1 MASAS
6 SHASLPGPAPPR
18 AAPLRHRVRRLQGPR
33 EPAPP
38 PRGAGLLPDR
48 RPRDLV
54 GGRGRKRRARAA
66 APAVLRRAA
75 LDGHSRERGRDPV
88 TAPIPLK
95 ETQMNHATQPYPRRW
110 QALGVLALSLLV
122 ITMGNTILNVGLPT
136 IREELDA
143 SSSQLQWIV
152 DSYLL
157 VFAGLLLAAG
167 SLGDRFGRKRALISG
182 LVVFGLGSVFAA
194 LSTDATTL
202 IASRALMGLG
212 AAGIM
217 PTTLSILTNIFPSNE
232 RPKAIAAWAAV
243 SGLGIAI
250 GPISGG
256 FLIEHFAW
264 SSIFLINLPV
274 VAACLIGAL
283 VLVPS
288 SRDPES
294 PRLDLP
300 GTGLSIAGLSA
311 VVWALIEAPERG
323 WGSPIILVAFAAG
336 AAIIAAFIAWERHT
350 DHPMLDVSVF
360 RNLRFSAASI
370 SITFVFFALMGVM
383 YFLTTYLQSVLG
395 YSALQAGV
403 KMLPIAIGMVLAS
416 KLAVGLTRRLGTKFS
431 VALGLAHVAGALT
444 MISMFDTDT
453 TGLQTALAL
462 GTLGQGMGL
471 AMSPAT
477 DAIMGALPR
486 AKAGIGSAMN
496 DVVREVGGTL
506 GIAVLGSILTSGYG
520 SGMDDAT
527 AGLPP
532 AAAEAATDSV
542 GAAHEVAAQL
552 GGGAGA
558 KLIDTANSAFVDAM
572 TTTATLAAAAAV
584 IGALIALAF
593 LPSRARAETPTP
605 LGAALLEPA
614 MA

>member
-1 MASAS
+1 VS
-6 SHASLPGPAPPR
+6 P
-18 AAPLRHRVRRLQGPR
+18 
-33 EPAPP
+33 
-38 PRGAGLLPDR
+38 
-48 RPRDLV
+48 
-54 GGRGRKRRARAA
+54 
-66 APAVLRRAA
+66 
-75 LDGHSRERGRDPV
+75 
-88 TAPIPLK
+88 PIPLK
-95 ETQMNHATQPYPRRW
+95 ETEMNPAIQPYPRRW

-167 SLGDRFGRKRALISG
+167 SLGDRFGRKRALMTG

-194 LSTDATTL
+194 LSTDATML

-274 VAACLIGAL
+274 VAACLIGA
-283 VLVPS
+283 VVVVPN

-294 PRLDLP
+294 PKIDLP

-311 VVWALIEAPERG
+311 IVWALIEAPERG
-323 WGSPIILVAFAAG
+323 WGSPLILAAFAAG

-360 RNLRFSAASI
+360 RNRRFSAASI

-403 KMLPIAIGMVLAS
+403 KMLPIALGMILAS
-416 KLAVGLTRRLGTKFS
+416 KLAVGMTRRLGTKFS
-431 VALGLAHVAGALT
+431 VAFGLAHVAGALA
-444 MISMFDTDT
+444 MVAMFDTDT
-453 TGLQTALAL
+453 SGLQIALAL

-496 DVVREVGGTL
+496 DVVRELGGTL
-506 GIAVLGSILTSGYG
+506 GVAVLGSILSSSYSSSMG
-520 SGMDDAT
+520 DAT
-527 AGLPP
+527 AGLPHP
-532 AAAEAATDSV
+532 AAAAASDSV

-552 GGGAGA
+552 GGRAGA
-558 KLIDTANSAFVDAM
+558 KLIDTANSAFVNAM

-593 LPSRARAETPTP
+593 LPSRARAEAPAP
-605 LGAALLEPA
+605 LGPDALAPA
-614 MA
+614 MT

>member
-1 MASAS
+1 M
-6 SHASLPGPAPPR
+6 
-18 AAPLRHRVRRLQGPR
+18 
-33 EPAPP
+33 
-38 PRGAGLLPDR
+38 
-48 RPRDLV
+48 
-54 GGRGRKRRARAA
+54 
-66 APAVLRRAA
+66 
-75 LDGHSRERGRDPV
+75 
-88 TAPIPLK
+88 
-95 ETQMNHATQPYPRRW
+95 QPYPRRW

-167 SLGDRFGRKRALISG
+167 SLGDRFGRKRALVSG
-182 LVVFGLGSVFAA
+182 LVVFGLGSVAAA
-194 LSTDATTL
+194 LATDATML

-217 PTTLSILTNIFPSNE
+217 PTTLSILTNIFPSDE

-274 VAACLIGAL
+274 VAVCLAGAA
-283 VLVPS
+283 VLVPN

-294 PRLDLP
+294 AKIDMP

-311 VVWALIEAPERG
+311 IVWALIEAPEKG
-323 WGSPIILVAFAAG
+323 WTSPTILAAFVAGS
-336 AAIIAAFIAWERHT
+336 AIIGAFIAWERKA

-403 KMLPIAIGMVLAS
+403 KMLPIAIGMIIAS
-416 KLAVGLTRRLGTKFS
+416 KLAVGLTRRFGTKFS
-431 VALGLAHVAGALT
+431 VALGLAHVAGALA
-444 MISMFDTDT
+444 MIATFDTGT
-453 TGLQTALAL
+453 SGLEIALAL

-486 AKAGIGSAMN
+486 SKAGIGSAMN
-496 DVVREVGGTL
+496 DVVRELGGTL
-506 GIAVLGSILTSGYG
+506 GVAVLGSILSSSYG
-520 SGMDDAT
+520 SLMGDAT
-527 AGLPP
+527 TALPP
-532 AAAEAATDSV
+532 GAAEAAGDSV
-542 GAAHEVAAQL
+542 GGAHEVAAQI

-558 KLIDTANSAFVDAM
+558 KLVALADGAFVDAM
-572 TTTATLAAAAAV
+572 ATTASIAA
-584 IGALIALAF
+584 GAGS
-593 LPSRARAETPTP
+593 P
-605 LGAALLEPA
+605 
-614 MA
+614 

>member
-1 MASAS
+1 VNARNS
-6 SHASLPGPAPPR
+6 S
-18 AAPLRHRVRRLQGPR
+18 
-33 EPAPP
+33 
-38 PRGAGLLPDR
+38 
-48 RPRDLV
+48 
-54 GGRGRKRRARAA
+54 
-66 APAVLRRAA
+66 
-75 LDGHSRERGRDPV
+75 
-88 TAPIPLK
+88 K
-95 ETQMNHATQPYPRRW
+95 ETQMSNTTQPYPRRW

-136 IREELDA
+136 IRTDLDA

-167 SLGDRFGRKRALISG
+167 SLGDRFGRKRALVAG
-182 LVVFGLGSVFAA
+182 LFTFGLGSILAA
-194 LSTDATTL
+194 LSDTSTAL
-202 IASRALMGLG
+202 IASRGLMGLG

-243 SGLGIAI
+243 SGLGIAV

-264 SSIFLINLPV
+264 NSIFLINLPI
-274 VAACLIGAL
+274 VAICLAGAF
-283 VLVPS
+283 VLVPD

-294 PRLDLP
+294 PRIDLF
-300 GTGLSIAGLSA
+300 GTVLSIAGLSA
-311 VVWALIEAPERG
+311 IVWALIEAPERG
-323 WGSPIILVAFAAG
+323 WGSPLILTAFAAG

-360 RNLRFSAASI
+360 RNLRFSAASV

-395 YSALQAGV
+395 YSALEAGV
-403 KMLPIAIGMVLAS
+403 KMLPIAIGMILAS
-416 KLAVGLTRRLGTKFS
+416 KLAVGLTRRFGTKFS
-431 VALGLAHVAGALT
+431 VAFGLGHVAAALA
-444 MISMFDTDT
+444 MIGMFDTDT
-453 TGLQTALAL
+453 SSLQISIAL
-462 GTLGQGMGL
+462 GILGQGMGF

-477 DAIMGALPR
+477 EAIMGALPR

-506 GIAVLGSILTSGYG
+506 GIAVLGSLLTSSYG
-520 SGMDDAT
+520 SGMNDAV

-532 AAAEAATDSV
+532 EAAEAAGDSV
-542 GAAHEVAAQL
+542 GGAHEVAAQL

-558 KLIDTANSAFVDAM
+558 KLTDVANSAFVDAM
-572 TTTATLAAAAAV
+572 ATTATLAAAAAV
-584 IGALIALAF
+584 VGALIALAS
-593 LPSRARAETPTP
+593 LPAREHAEAPV
-605 LGAALLEPA
+605 LNGAELLEPVPA
-614 MA
+614 

>member
-1 MASAS
+1 M
-6 SHASLPGPAPPR
+6 PP
-18 AAPLRHRVRRLQGPR
+18 
-33 EPAPP
+33 
-38 PRGAGLLPDR
+38 
-48 RPRDLV
+48 
-54 GGRGRKRRARAA
+54 
-66 APAVLRRAA
+66 
-75 LDGHSRERGRDPV
+75 
-88 TAPIPLK
+88 
-95 ETQMNHATQPYPRRW
+95 ATQPYRRRW

-136 IREELDA
+136 IRADLDA

-167 SLGDRFGRKRALISG
+167 SLGGRFGRKRALVAG
-182 LVVFGLGSVFAA
+182 LITFGVGSILAA
-194 LSTDATTL
+194 LSDTSTAL
-202 IASRALMGLG
+202 IASRGLMGLG

-243 SGLGIAI
+243 SGLGIAV

-264 SSIFLINLPV
+264 NSIFLINLPV
-274 VAACLIGAL
+274 VAICLAGAVL
-283 VLVPS
+283 LVPN

-294 PRLDLP
+294 PRIDLL
-300 GTGLSIAGLSA
+300 GTVLSIAGLTA

-323 WGSPIILVAFAAG
+323 WGEPLILTAFAAG
-336 AAIIAAFIAWERHT
+336 AAIITAFIAWERHT
-350 DHPMLDVSVF
+350 DHPMLDVRVF
-360 RNLRFSAASI
+360 RNLRFSAASV

-395 YSALQAGV
+395 YSALEAGTA
-403 KMLPIAIGMVLAS
+403 MLPIAAGMILAS
-416 KLAVGLTRRLGTKFS
+416 KVSVSLTRRVGTKFS
-431 VALGLAHVAGALT
+431 VASGLATVAGSLV
-444 MISMFDTDT
+444 MIAMFDADT
-453 TGLQTALAL
+453 TGLKIAMAL
-462 GTLGQGMGL
+462 GTMGQGIGL

-477 DAIMGALPR
+477 DAVMSALPR

-506 GIAVLGSILTSGYG
+506 GIAILGSLLTSSYG
-520 SGMDDAT
+520 SGMDDAV

-532 AAAEAATDSV
+532 EAVEAASDSV
-542 GAAHEVAAQL
+542 GGAHEVAAQL
-552 GGGAGA
+552 SGGAGA
-558 KLIDTANSAFVDAM
+558 KLADVANSAFVDAM
-572 TTTATLAAAAAV
+572 ATTATLAAAAAV

-593 LPSRARAETPTP
+593 LPSRGPAEAPAAY
-605 LGAALLEPA
+605 GAELLEPVPA
-614 MA
+614 